1 MQAKSFF
8 LNHLITEQISDSKS
22 ILLENLYFYSHR
34 LSCQITIPKYFETDF
49 CSVPRIAGIY
59 AWLGGKYKRSGA
71 LHDYLYRT
79 AIISRAT
86 ADAIL
91 RDAIIS
97 EGGSYIDAYAMWT
110 AVRLFGNQFYNPT
123 FIEYR

>member
-8 LNHLITEQISDSKS
+8 LNHLITESISDNKS
-22 ILLENLYFYSHR
+22 ILLENLYFFSHR
-34 LSCQITIPKYFETDF
+34 LFCQITIPKYFETDF

-59 AWLGGKYKRSGA
+59 TWLGGKYKRAGA

-79 AIISRAT
+79 AIVTRAT

-91 RDAIIS
+91 RDAIIA
-97 EGGSYIDAYAMWT
+97 EDGSYIDAYSMWA
-110 AVRLFGNQFYNPT
+110 AVRVFGNIYYNPQ
-123 FIEYR
+123 FIEHR